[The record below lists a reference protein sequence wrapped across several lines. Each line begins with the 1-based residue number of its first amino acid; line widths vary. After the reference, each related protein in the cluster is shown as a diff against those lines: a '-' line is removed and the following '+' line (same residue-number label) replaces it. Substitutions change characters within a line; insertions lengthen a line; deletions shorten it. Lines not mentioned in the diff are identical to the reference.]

1 VGASPKCACPRPPG
15 VAGRVR
21 VRVGVSKSGDS
32 IFPCNLIGHGNRA
45 SVLPAEYDKRPVRA
59 AGADYPVEYLL
70 SENM

>member
-1 VGASPKCACPRPPG
+1 M
-15 VAGRVR
+15 
-21 VRVGVSKSGDS
+21 SKSGDS